1 MRGSFPCESCG
12 YYSRFPGKNV
22 GDSHKVTPEK
32 CGKLAHNTQG
42 KMWERRGGAH
52 SGAFPDFRSDALLM
66 PSLVPFWCSFSPRA
80 CCQSRTKLPDSVVCR
95 LLRPEQYPPASLF
108 APFASRCRI
117 SLMKVRKDH
126 SLVRARRLFPKL
138 ARNCT

>member
-1 MRGSFPCESCG
+1 MRCRDRTCRRLRAGFSIAS
-12 YYSRFPGKNV
+12 S
-22 GDSHKVTPEK
+22 PEK
-32 CGKLAHNTQG
+32 CGRLAHNTPG

-80 CCQSRTKLPDSVVCR
+80 CCQSRTKLPDSVVRR
-95 LLRPEQYPPASLF
+95 LLRPEQCPPASLS
-108 APFASRCRI
+108 APFASRCRM

-126 SLVRARRLFPKL
+126 SLVRAHRLFLKL
-138 ARNCT
+138 AGNCT